1 MTEVVCPGKR
11 LGRVSEFRAG
21 PGTYV
26 RGTYIYASVV
36 GPKLE
41 QVAADEDGKPYLV
54 VSQPKRARA
63 ADQVIQVGDTVMGRV
78 TRISTRQ
85 AWVEIICVGETVLR
99 EPHRGIVRKE
109 DIRATEV
116 DKAEV
121 AKSLRPGDI
130 IRARVISLGDS
141 TQYFLS
147 TAENELGVRWAKS
160 AAGAIMIPISWQEMQ
175 CPTTKEKEPRKCAK
189 PV

>member
-11 LGRVSEFRAG
+11 LGRASEYRAG

-41 QVAADEDGKPYLV
+41 QAAADEDGKPYLIV
-54 VSQPKRARA
+54 T

-109 DIRATEV
+109 
-116 DKAEV
+116 
-121 AKSLRPGDI
+121 
-130 IRARVISLGDS
+130 
-141 TQYFLS
+141 
-147 TAENELGVRWAKS
+147 
-160 AAGAIMIPISWQEMQ
+160 
-175 CPTTKEKEPRKCAK
+175 
-189 PV
+189 